1 MSANLADIIEEMDLR
16 LEAGDYEAA
25 IVSADLAWARLGG
38 DILKERRDLEPERA
52 EVLLGKG
59 LAQLE
64 LGKFDAARGTYQ
76 TALSVLN
83 GQVLNGYP
91 DFDPERALSHYYIG
105 LTLQLAMKPSE
116 AILAFDAAHELYFG
130 DSLRDDPDLD
140 SSRASLL
147 VQRAKVHTDL
157 GRSAAAT
164 QDLNAADTIRATGQ
178 FEDQSDADELHE
190 TIALS
195 RGWCR
200 RMSWPTFAIGIFAF
214 IGFPI
219 GISYVFASIFQTY
232 TIYWLTFFVSIFS
245 IGIGG
250 PIFLYRIDPW
260 VRISKLSFEPLPR
273 AILEPTEFLTRRI
286 GRGRVELDG
295 YISRVQFWYDLTAR
309 VLLGILSLLL
319 VLNASIIILGLEF
332 FSPYS
337 RGFFLGIQF
346 WSVYN
351 ILVVRFR
358 VFKVHENGKLIL
370 KDRFHFI
377 ARNLCLLPSDLGT
390 VGVHPPM
397 EKCLGAYPG
406 LGVPY
411 RAYKRPVAM
420 LVRAILGIAMLAL
433 LYPLLLAG
441 GIAAVGAMLGDI

>member
-25 IVSADLAWARLGG
+25 IASADLAWARLEG
-38 DILKERRDLEPERA
+38 DILKERRDLEPERV

-76 TALSVLN
+76 TALGVLN
-83 GQVLNGYP
+83 GQVLHAYP
-91 DFDPERALSHYYIG
+91 DFDSERALSHYYIG

-130 DSLRDDPDLD
+130 NSLRDDPDLD
-140 SSRASLL
+140 ASRASLL

-157 GRSAAAT
+157 GRSTAAT
-164 QDLNAADTIRATGQ
+164 QDLDAAEAIRATGQ
-178 FEDQSDADELHE
+178 FDDQSDADDLHE

-195 RGWCR
+195 RSWWR
-200 RMSWPTFAIGIFAF
+200 RMSWPTFAIGIFAL
-214 IGFPI
+214 IGLPL
-219 GISYVFASIFQTY
+219 GISYVIASIFQTY
-232 TIYWLTFFVSIFS
+232 TIYWLTFFISIFS
-245 IGIGG
+245 TGIGG

-260 VRISKLSFEPLPR
+260 VKISKLEFEPFPR
-273 AILEPTEFLTRRI
+273 TVLEPTEFLTRRI
-286 GRGRVELDG
+286 DRGQVELAG
-295 YISRVQFWYDLTAR
+295 YISRVQSWYDLTAR
-309 VLLGILSLLL
+309 VLLGIVSLLF
-319 VLNASIIILGLEF
+319 VLNATIVILGLEF

-337 RGFFLGIQF
+337 RGFFLGMQL
-346 WSVYN
+346 WSVYI

-358 VFKVHENGKLIL
+358 VFKAHENGKLIL
-370 KDRFHFI
+370 KERFHYI
-377 ARNLCLLPSDLGT
+377 ARNIGLLPSDLGT
-390 VGVHPPM
+390 TGVHPPM
-397 EKCLGAYPG
+397 ERCLGAYPR

-411 RAYKRPVAM
+411 RAYKRPIAL

-441 GIAAVGAMLGDI
+441 GLVGVGAMFGDL